1 MKKSLSNTFDP
12 FQSDR
17 PWIVVMIFKNKKF
30 SFDLAWPNAVMK
42 VFSKKRVTWFESLES
57 FNQKRTGGFDIDE
70 NKL

>member
-1 MKKSLSNTFDP
+1 
-12 FQSDR
+12 
-17 PWIVVMIFKNKKF
+17 MIFKNKKF